1 MWTRMRGMSYRR
13 TSMMVSLS
21 SLPASLDCLTSLIA
35 LRMPCR
41 FFHFLAPRE
50 RIEIMPSGEEKL
62 VALLKDLQEMATYL
76 HSRGD
81 RTLALSRQFE
91 ANAQK
96 DPSSR
101 EFDLN
106 QARMLDYQ
114 HHIWHEI
121 GNLVEK
127 LIKQYNNLSLIQ
139 VGLPGVS

>member
-1 MWTRMRGMSYRR
+1 MWTKICGTSYRP

-21 SLPASLDCLTSLIA
+21 SLPLSLGCLISLIA
-35 LRMPCR
+35 LRMHCK
-41 FFHFLAPRE
+41 FFRLLAPWE
-50 RIEIMPSGEEKL
+50 RIEFMPTGDDKL
-62 VALLKDLQEMATYL
+62 LALLKDLQELATYL
-76 HSRGD
+76 HNRGD

-101 EFDLN
+101 DFDLN

-127 LIKQYNNLSLIQ
+127 LIKQYDT
-139 VGLPGVS
+139 